1 MTSRALNLPS
11 YAASGTWKIQGHGQV
26 SISIGDW
33 FFKNI
38 FSKRQQ
44 NRIELVTGPDSQVK
58 KANDSEEK
66 FVEVQSS
73 NGNVETDLEGCA
85 ISSVSTYMTDRVE
98 IFKSAMINLDQ
109 VGPKSLVKT
118 VLMYGTRPMLQAMD
132 SMYQVCSSV
141 LTSFYMF
148 WSTFS
153 SFFAMTAETDL

>member
-1 MTSRALNLPS
+1 M
-11 YAASGTWKIQGHGQV
+11 
-26 SISIGDW
+26 
-33 FFKNI
+33 
-38 FSKRQQ
+38 
-44 NRIELVTGPDSQVK
+44 TGPDSQVE

-73 NGNVETDLEGCA
+73 NGNVETDVEGCA
-85 ISSVSTYMTDRVE
+85 ISSSVSTYTTDRVE

-148 WSTFS
+148 
-153 SFFAMTAETDL
+153 

>member
-1 MTSRALNLPS
+1 M
-11 YAASGTWKIQGHGQV
+11 
-26 SISIGDW
+26 
-33 FFKNI
+33 
-38 FSKRQQ
+38 
-44 NRIELVTGPDSQVK
+44 TGPDSQVK

-66 FVEVQSS
+66 LVEVQSS
-73 NGNVETDLEGCA
+73 NGNVETNVEG
-85 ISSVSTYMTDRVE
+85 YMTDRVE

-148 WSTFS
+148 
-153 SFFAMTAETDL
+153 

>member
-1 MTSRALNLPS
+1 M
-11 YAASGTWKIQGHGQV
+11 
-26 SISIGDW
+26 
-33 FFKNI
+33 
-38 FSKRQQ
+38 
-44 NRIELVTGPDSQVK
+44 TGPDSQVK
-58 KANDSEEK
+58 KANYYEEK

-73 NGNVETDLEGCA
+73 NGNVETNVEG
-85 ISSVSTYMTDRVE
+85 YMTDRVE

-148 WSTFS
+148 
-153 SFFAMTAETDL
+153 